1 VAAPSHLAALDDAD
15 SGEAQAFP
23 LEVRAPGVE
32 PQSAPALA
40 RVIRLEPPVVARSPL
55 AVGQI
60 RCTSLT
66 MGDALRELETVW
78 RDLSAQIADSS
89 PFLSWDFSYEWWRH
103 FVRNAAGSAT
113 GYFEIVVATDPQGR
127 VVAIAPFFAERTMGK
142 ERFGI
147 TLQPFGR
154 SHTLRTMTD
163 EPVALYRAGCEA
175 AAEGAVK
182 AYIAS
187 RFGSST
193 WDIAVVR
200 GTEATAQNDGRSF
213 SLGEAAGIVRSSRV
227 AEGTM
232 SVTLAPWGRFKD
244 RLSKSMRDNLA
255 YYPRKLSREVGDWR
269 LVTARTPDEIA
280 HAVETLIAL
289 HRRRSRSNR
298 GIPHADHIAGHVEAA
313 FLRAWMQ
320 RMAARRQASIVMLEI
335 RGAVVAAQAF
345 LEAPGCVS
353 VYYSGYDDRWY
364 DYSPL
369 TIITAEMIKHAAE
382 RGVGRM
388 DFPPG
393 TTSWKSRWGTEPPR
407 QLTETSFYSLRPGA
421 LARGVMRRLHQRLQ
435 ERPLP

>member
-1 VAAPSHLAALDDAD
+1 VAAPSHLAALDDAYA
-15 SGEAQAFP
+15 GEPQGSPSEA
-23 LEVRAPGVE
+23 RAPNAE
-32 PQSAPALA
+32 PRSAPASA

-55 AVGQI
+55 SVAQI

-78 RDLSAQIADSS
+78 RDLSAHIAHSS

-103 FVRNAAGSAT
+103 FVRNAVGSAT
-113 GYFEIVVATDPQGR
+113 GYFEIVVGTDPQGR
-127 VVAIAPFFAERTMGK
+127 VVAIAPFFAERSMGK

-154 SHTLRTMTD
+154 SHTLRSMTD

-175 AAEGAVK
+175 AAESAVK
-182 AYIAS
+182 AYVAS
-187 RFGSST
+187 RFGSAT

-200 GTEATAQNDGRSF
+200 GPRAIAEGGGRSF
-213 SLGEAAGIVRSSRV
+213 SLGDAAGMVQSSRAV
-227 AEGTM
+227 EGTM

-244 RLSKSMRDNLA
+244 RLSKSMRDNLS

-280 HAVETLIAL
+280 HAVESLIAL
-289 HRRRSRSNR
+289 HRLRSRSSR
-298 GIPHADHIAGHVEAA
+298 GVPHADHIAGNAEAA

-320 RMAARRQASIVMLEI
+320 RMAACRQASIVMLEI
-335 RGAVVAAQAF
+335 RGAIVAAQAF

-353 VYYSGYDDRWY
+353 VYYSGYDERWY
-364 DYSPL
+364 EYSPL
-369 TIITAEMIKHAAE
+369 TIITAEMIKNAAE
-382 RGVGRM
+382 RGLGRM
-388 DFPPG
+388 DFPPAV
-393 TTSWKSRWGTEPPR
+393 TPWKSRWGTEQPR
-407 QLTETSFYSLRPGA
+407 IVTETSFYSLRPAA

-435 ERPLP
+435 ERALP

>member
-1 VAAPSHLAALDDAD
+1 MAAPSHLAALDEAY
-15 SGEAQAFP
+15 SGERQASP
-23 LEVRAPGVE
+23 REARVPKVE
-32 PQSAPALA
+32 PQSAPGPA
-40 RVIRLEPPVVARSPL
+40 RVIRLEPPVVTRSPL
-55 AVGQI
+55 SAEQI

-66 MGDALRELETVW
+66 MGDALRELEPVW
-78 RDLSAQIADSS
+78 RDLSAHIADSS
-89 PFLSWDFSYEWWRH
+89 PFLSWDFSFEWWRH
-103 FVRNAAGSAT
+103 FVRNATGSAT
-113 GYFEIVVATDPQGR
+113 GYFEIVVGTDPQGR

-175 AAEGAVK
+175 AAESAVK
-182 AYIAS
+182 TYIAS

-200 GTEATAQNDGRSF
+200 GSGTGGGGSAF
-213 SLGEAAGIVRSSRV
+213 SLGDAAGMIQSSR
-227 AEGTM
+227 AIEGTM

-269 LVTARTPDEIA
+269 VVTARTPDEIA
-280 HAVETLIAL
+280 PAVEALIAL

-298 GIPHADHIAGHVEAA
+298 GVPHADHIAGNAEAA
-313 FLRAWMQ
+313 FLRAWMP
-320 RMAARRQASIVMLEI
+320 RMAARRQASIVLLEI
-335 RGAVVAAQAF
+335 RGAIVAAQAF
-345 LEAPGCVS
+345 LEASGCVS
-353 VYYSGYDDRWY
+353 VYYSGYDERWY

-369 TIITAEMIKHAAE
+369 TIITAEMIKNAAE

-393 TTSWKSRWGTEPPR
+393 STPWKSRWGTEQPR
-407 QLTETSFYSLRPGA
+407 SVIETSFYSMRPAA

-435 ERPLP
+435 ELSLP

>member
-1 VAAPSHLAALDDAD
+1 MAAPRHLAALDEDY
-15 SGEAQAFP
+15 ST
-23 LEVRAPGVE
+23 E
-32 PQSAPALA
+32 PQSSPREARVPNVEPRPAPVAA
-40 RVIRLEPPVVARSPL
+40 RVIRLEPPVVAVSPL
-55 AVGQI
+55 SAAQI

-66 MGDALRELETVW
+66 MGDALRELETIW
-78 RDLSAQIADSS
+78 RDLSAHIAHSS

-113 GYFEIVVATDPQGR
+113 GYFEIVVGTDPQGR
-127 VVAIAPFFAERTMGK
+127 VVAIAPFYAERTMGN

-154 SHTLRTMTD
+154 GHAIRTMTD

-175 AAEGAVK
+175 AAESAVK
-182 AYIAS
+182 TYIAS
-187 RFGSST
+187 RCASSS

-200 GTEATAQNDGRSF
+200 GVRSTAEDGRRF
-213 SLGEAAGIVRSSRV
+213 SLGDAVGLVQSSSTI
-227 AEGTM
+227 EGTM
-232 SVTLAPWGRFKD
+232 SVSLAPWDRFKD

-269 LVTARTPDEIA
+269 LVTARTSDEIA
-280 HAVETLIAL
+280 QAVEALIDL
-289 HRRRSRSNR
+289 HRSRSRSNR
-298 GIPHADHIAGHVEAA
+298 GIPHADHIAGNVEAG

-320 RMAARRQASIVMLEI
+320 RMAERRQASIVMLEI

-353 VYYSGYDDRWY
+353 VYYSGYDEHWY

-369 TIITAEMIKHAAE
+369 TIITAEMIKNAAA
-382 RGVGRM
+382 RDVGRM

-393 TTSWKSRWGTEPPR
+393 TTPWKCRWGTERP
-407 QLTETSFYSLRPGA
+407 QSTTETSFYSLRPGA

-435 ERPLP
+435 ERT

>member
-1 VAAPSHLAALDDAD
+1 VAAPGHLAALDDAYVD
-15 SGEAQAFP
+15 EPQASSLEAY
-23 LEVRAPGVE
+23 APNAK
-32 PQSAPALA
+32 PQSAPAAA

-55 AVGQI
+55 SAAQI

-78 RDLSAQIADSS
+78 RDLSAHSVDSS

-103 FVRNAAGSAT
+103 FVRKAIGSAT
-113 GYFEIVVATDPQGR
+113 GYFEIVVATDLQGR

-154 SHTLRTMTD
+154 SHTLRSMTD

-175 AAEGAVK
+175 AAESAVK
-182 AYIAS
+182 TYVAS
-187 RFGSST
+187 RFGSAN

-200 GTEATAQNDGRSF
+200 GTRAIAEGGGRSF
-213 SLGEAAGIVRSSRV
+213 SLGDAAKMVQSSRAV
-227 AEGTM
+227 EGTM

-280 HAVETLIAL
+280 HAVESLIAL
-289 HRRRSRSNR
+289 HRLRSRSNR
-298 GIPHADHIAGHVEAA
+298 GIPHADHIAGNAEAS

-320 RMAARRQASIVMLEI
+320 RMAARRQASIVMLEV

-345 LEAPGCVS
+345 LEGPGCVS
-353 VYYSGYDDRWY
+353 VYYSGYDERWY

-369 TIITAEMIKHAAE
+369 TIITAEMIKNAAE

-388 DFPPG
+388 DFPPAV
-393 TTSWKSRWGTEPPR
+393 TPWKSRWGTEPPR
-407 QLTETSFYSLRPGA
+407 IVTETSFYSLRPAA